1 MCSLATTVG
10 RPEACPEDACPF
22 WEPGGAV
29 VGARC
34 AVEELGVVRDD
45 GLAAWLLEL
54 REKLRAASSDEEERA
69 LRGVFHHLLNDA
81 AE

>member
-1 MCSLATTVG
+1 
-10 RPEACPEDACPF
+10 
-22 WEPGGAV
+22 V

-34 AVEELGVVRDD
+34 AVEELGVVRDA